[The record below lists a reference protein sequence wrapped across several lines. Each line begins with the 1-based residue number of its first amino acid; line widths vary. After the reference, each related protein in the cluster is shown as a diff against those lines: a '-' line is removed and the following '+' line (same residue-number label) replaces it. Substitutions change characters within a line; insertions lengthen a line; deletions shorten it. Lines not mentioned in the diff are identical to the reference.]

1 MSADREVRKDAESKV
16 GRKGMRAA
24 GREDGNEMRQAT
36 GSGCSGEVSALPK
49 GILSIMKRSISLFMS
64 NLKPRILEVELEAMF
79 CRAGQ
84 IMDSFIPV
92 NKSTRQG
99 RGFAFV
105 RFESSEEANRAVVD
119 INGIGLN
126 FKGFLLTLF

>member
-1 MSADREVRKDAESKV
+1 
-16 GRKGMRAA
+16 
-24 GREDGNEMRQAT
+24 
-36 GSGCSGEVSALPK
+36 
-49 GILSIMKRSISLFMS
+49 MKRSISLFMS
-64 NLKPRILEVELEAMF
+64 NLKPRILKVELEAMF

-99 RGFAFV
+99 RSFAFV
-105 RFESSEEANRAVVD
+105 RFESSEEANRAVLD